1 MTLTDSRPDA
11 TPVAGTETK
20 HPTVRRSRMRRQLT
34 IYGARLAVL
43 AALLAGWQYLPK
55 IEWLS
60 ERFRFLDP
68 FFISSPTAAVGAT
81 YDYMLGRGGRPLIW
95 PYLWET
101 VSGALEGLAI
111 GSVIGFALGL
121 LMSSLPWTYEVFGIY
136 INAVNSV
143 PRIALVPIIIA
154 VAGTG
159 RAAEIVAVVL
169 SVFFVVFFNCLEGGR
184 RVPQAVLD
192 NTRVLRVSPLR
203 TMLRIRIRYVSLWA
217 FASIPN
223 ATAFSILGVIFVQML
238 AGTGGI
244 GVLML
249 VATNNID
256 TTSSI
261 ALIIFLSVAGVIM
274 VRLGELAKRRLLRW
288 AENDP
293 V

>member
-1 MTLTDSRPDA
+1 MTLTDSEPRAAAGPGTGARQATARPSR
-11 TPVAGTETK
+11 
-20 HPTVRRSRMRRQLT
+20 VRHHVV
-34 IYGARLAVL
+34 IYGARVAVL

-60 ERFRFLDP
+60 HRFRFLDS
-68 FFISSPTAAVGAT
+68 FFISSPSAALSAT
-81 YDYMLGRGGRPLIW
+81 YDYMVGRAGKPLIW

-111 GSVIGFALGL
+111 GAVIGFALGL

-136 INAVNSV
+136 INAINSI

-184 RVPQAVLD
+184 RVPPAVIDNVRVMQA
-192 NTRVLRVSPLR
+192 SPLR

-217 FASIPN
+217 FAAIPN
-223 ATAFSILGVIFVQML
+223 AIAFSILGVIFVQML

-249 VATNNID
+249 TATNNID
-256 TTSSI
+256 TTSSVS
-261 ALIIFLSVAGVIM
+261 LIIFLSVAGVIM

-288 AENDP
+288 AENEP
-293 V
+293 R

>member
-1 MTLTDSRPDA
+1 MTMTESQPQTQTELKPKAQSTRPKA
-11 TPVAGTETK
+11 
-20 HPTVRRSRMRRQLT
+20 RRRLT
-34 IYGARLAVL
+34 IYGARVAVL
-43 AALLAGWQYLPK
+43 VALLAAWEYLPR
-55 IEWLS
+55 IDWLS
-60 ERFRFLDP
+60 QRYRFLDP
-68 FFISSPTAAVGAT
+68 FFISSPSTAVGAT
-81 YDYMLGRGGRPLIW
+81 IDYMFGRHDRPLIW

-169 SVFFVVFFNCLEGGR
+169 SVFFVVFFNCLEGGQ
-184 RVPQAVLD
+184 RVPKAVLD
-192 NTRVLRVSPLR
+192 NSRVLRASPWR

-261 ALIIFLSVAGVIM
+261 SLIIFLSVAGVVM

-288 AENDP
+288 AEEDP
-293 V
+293 R